1 MKKRPTKDIKIT
13 QMKYPNISIGFDDND
28 RKVEFKGGLLGQTV
42 RVKAG
47 KKNKDRIKAKYIE
60 LLEESK
66 LENAREFCPQAAIC
80 GGCAYQKLAYET
92 ELMLKHGMIKDL
104 FKDNGIEYNNDISI
118 NRSPITSGFRNKMEY
133 TFGDSIKGG
142 PLVLGLHRKRR
153 FYEIVDCKNCNIV
166 DSDFNTIRSKVQE
179 YFREKE
185 TDFYHK
191 MAKEG
196 LLRHLVIRKAMH
208 TDQIMVILVTTSD
221 STFDDTRLRLFLN
234 ILLDIDL
241 DGRIFSV
248 YHVINDSVADAV
260 IPEKIKL
267 IYGKEYITEEMMG
280 LQFRISPFS
289 FFQPN
294 VFTAEKLYQKA
305 FDLAEIDKTMDVLD
319 LYSGTGTITQL
330 MASVAKSATGIEIVE
345 EAVEKAKEN
354 ARINGLDNV
363 NFLCG
368 DVLEEIEK
376 VGNKYDVV
384 VLDPPRAGISP
395 ASLEKILNID
405 CKKFVYI
412 SCNPKTQMENLKTFI
427 EKGYEIKDYEIYDQF
442 PNSRHVETV
451 ALLSK
456 LDVDKHINIEIEL
469 DELDLTSAESK
480 ATYAQI
486 KEYVWNKFE
495 LKVSTLYIAQIKRK
509 CGIELRE
516 HYNKS
521 KKEKQIIPQ
530 CTPEKEE
537 AIMDALRHF
546 KMI

>member
-1 MKKRPTKDIKIT
+1 MKKRATKDIKIS
-13 QMKYPNISIGFDDND
+13 QMKYPNISIGFDEND

-42 RVKAG
+42 RIKTG
-47 KKNKDRIKAKYIE
+47 KKNKERIKGKYIE
-60 LLEESK
+60 LLLESK
-66 LENAREFCPQAAIC
+66 LENARDYCPQSVIC
-80 GGCAYQKLAYET
+80 GGCAYQKVPYET

-104 FKDNGIEYNNDISI
+104 FNENGIKYENDISI
-118 NRSPITSGFRNKMEY
+118 NRSPMTRGYRNKMEY
-133 TFGDSIKGG
+133 TFGDSVKGG

-153 FYEIVDCKNCNIV
+153 FYEIVDCLDCNIV
-166 DSDFNTIRSKVQE
+166 DRDFNTIREKVQE

-196 LLRHLVIRKAMH
+196 LLRHLVVRKAMH
-208 TDQIMVILVTTSD
+208 TGQIMVILVTTSENTLD
-221 STFDDTRLRLFLN
+221 ETRLRLFLHM
-234 ILLDIDL
+234 LLDIDL

-248 YHVINDSVADAV
+248 YHVLNDSVADAV

-280 LQFRISPFS
+280 LKFRISPFS

-305 FDLAEIDKTMDVLD
+305 FELAEIDKTMDVLD

-330 MASVAKSATGIEIVE
+330 MASVANSATGIEIIE

-354 ARINGLDNV
+354 AELNGLRNV

-395 ASLEKILNID
+395 ASLEKILNIE

-427 EKGYEIKDYEIYDQF
+427 DRGFEIKDYEIYDQF
-442 PNSRHVETV
+442 PNSRHVEAI
-451 ALLSK
+451 ALIQK
-456 LDVDKHINIEIEL
+456 I
-469 DELDLTSAESK
+469 
-480 ATYAQI
+480 
-486 KEYVWNKFE
+486 
-495 LKVSTLYIAQIKRK
+495 
-509 CGIELRE
+509 
-516 HYNKS
+516 
-521 KKEKQIIPQ
+521 
-530 CTPEKEE
+530 
-537 AIMDALRHF
+537 
-546 KMI
+546 

>member
-1 MKKRPTKDIKIT
+1 MKKRATKDIKIS
-13 QMKYPNISIGFDDND
+13 QMQYPNISIGFDEND

-42 RVKAG
+42 KIKTG
-47 KKNKDRIKAKYIE
+47 KKNKERIKGKYIE

-66 LENAREFCPQAAIC
+66 LENARDYCPQSVIC
-80 GGCAYQKLAYET
+80 GGCAYQKVPYET

-104 FKDNGIEYNNDISI
+104 FNENGIKYENDISI
-118 NRSPITSGFRNKMEY
+118 NRSPMTRGYRNKMEY
-133 TFGDSIKGG
+133 TFGDSVKGG

-153 FYEIVDCKNCNIV
+153 FYEIVDCLDCNIV
-166 DSDFNTIRSKVQE
+166 DRDFNTIREKVQE

-191 MAKEG
+191 MSKEG
-196 LLRHLVIRKAMH
+196 LLRHLVVRKAMH
-208 TDQIMVILVTTSD
+208 TGQIMVILVTTSENTLD
-221 STFDDTRLRLFLN
+221 ETRLRLFLHM
-234 ILLDIDL
+234 LLDIDL
-241 DGRIFSV
+241 DGRIFSI
-248 YHVINDSVADAV
+248 YHVLNDSVADAV

-280 LQFRISPFS
+280 LKFRISPFS

-305 FDLAEIDKTMDVLD
+305 FELAEIDKTMDVLD

-330 MASVAKSATGIEIVE
+330 MASVANSATGIEIIE

-354 ARINGLDNV
+354 AELNGLRNV

-395 ASLEKILNID
+395 ASLEKILNIE

-427 EKGYEIKDYEIYDQF
+427 DRGFEIKDYEIYDQF
-442 PNSRHVETV
+442 PNSRHLETI
-451 ALLSK
+451 ALL
-456 LDVDKHINIEIEL
+456 
-469 DELDLTSAESK
+469 
-480 ATYAQI
+480 
-486 KEYVWNKFE
+486 
-495 LKVSTLYIAQIKRK
+495 
-509 CGIELRE
+509 
-516 HYNKS
+516 
-521 KKEKQIIPQ
+521 EK
-530 CTPEKEE
+530 
-537 AIMDALRHF
+537 
-546 KMI
+546 